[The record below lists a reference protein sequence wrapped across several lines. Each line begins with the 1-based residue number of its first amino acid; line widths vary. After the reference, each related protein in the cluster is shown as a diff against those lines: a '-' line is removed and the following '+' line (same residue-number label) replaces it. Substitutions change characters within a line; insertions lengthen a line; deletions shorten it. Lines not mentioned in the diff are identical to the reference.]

1 MLVLRL
7 LAFALAALAALAA
20 HGAARETVRFQSAD
34 ARTELVAYLFRPEG
48 EGPFPAIV
56 MLHGRGGPYSSANR
70 GTYTA
75 ETLTMRHRM
84 WGEFWASRGYV
95 ALHVDSFGPRGY
107 WDGFPKHSYSQRPP
121 E

>member
-7 LAFALAALAALAA
+7 LAFALVVWAA
-20 HGAARETVRFQSAD
+20 HAAHAAASQTVRFQSAD

-48 EGPFPAIV
+48 EGPFPAVV
-56 MLHGRGGPYSSANR
+56 MLHGRGGPYSSGKR

-75 ETLTMRHRM
+75 DTLTMRHRM

-95 ALHVDSFGPRGY
+95 ALHVDSFGPRG
-107 WDGFPKHSYSQRPP
+107 
-121 E
+121 